1 MEPDRPNDEALA
13 KALGTATD
21 EWEAR
26 EDRERQ
32 AAAPTEQC
40 VRHVADTGNERCI
53 RCSKPLSL
61 MTTAQQK
68 LAIMRRDRP
77 VLALDVDQ
85 TTEQCVRHVADTGN
99 ERCIRCSKPLSLMTT
114 AQQKLAIMRRDRPVL
129 ALDVDRT
136 IEAASTLL
144 DESWNDVDK
153 ASSDAVPA
161 TPPESEMVRISR
173 LWADRALTMA
183 GKDGMTLPSF
193 IELLIKRQWV
203 ASGGGRG

>member
-32 AAAPTEQC
+32 AAAP
-40 VRHVADTGNERCI
+40 
-53 RCSKPLSL
+53 
-61 MTTAQQK
+61 
-68 LAIMRRDRP
+68 
-77 VLALDVDQ
+77 
-85 TTEQCVRHVADTGN
+85 TEQCVRHVADTGN